1 MFNLKN
7 QYLIWGKCFF
17 NTEDASSNNCSKP
30 IKSMGIFMGFAIIC
44 VILKKYSINIPCAF
58 QSRVIHAKMTFR
70 ILHSQLTEYL
80 SRTPLGVIL
89 NRFSNDIDDIDN
101 YIGPILDN
109 GFYYL
114 FKTGTDIYG
123 IL

>member
-1 MFNLKN
+1 
-7 QYLIWGKCFF
+7 
-17 NTEDASSNNCSKP
+17 
-30 IKSMGIFMGFAIIC
+30 MGFAIIC